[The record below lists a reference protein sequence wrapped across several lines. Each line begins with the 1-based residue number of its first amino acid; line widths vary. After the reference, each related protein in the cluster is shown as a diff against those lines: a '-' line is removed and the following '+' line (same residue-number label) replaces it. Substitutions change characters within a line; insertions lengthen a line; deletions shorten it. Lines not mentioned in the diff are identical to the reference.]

1 MRSRKPKPQEPTATA
16 TVAFHEAGHALA
28 SVLAFRA
35 IGSGRRAIKYVEISE
50 GEMPAGQW
58 SGSCH
63 GPDIYSPAWP
73 VARIAPQ
80 NRRKMEWQIV
90 IDLAGPIAEAV
101 ARGERRKKY
110 AGTFALFYCGSS
122 EDFSHAGKVIA
133 DLCALTKR
141 RQALRR
147 FEQRALAVVL
157 VRIELRRFGDGLE
170 DRTRA
175 RQLRTVDVMLGVPQV
190 GTDQRLRAL
199 RVGPLDRDEDAELR
213 RLAVDRALREQV
225 LDSGYPGNR
234 LLFEEPAKPRLQRRL
249 RDACGWREAESD
261 IMRYIA
267 FACNLYATHHRQFDD
282 CVIEVLCIAR

>member
-110 AGTFALFYCGSS
+110 AGTFALFYFGSS
-122 EDFSHAGKVIA
+122 EDFSHAGKVID

-157 VRIELRRFGDGLE
+157 AHWPAVSMLAAALIEAGRLDGDQVEQIVTAGVRRRDNQA
-170 DRTRA
+170 TI
-175 RQLRTVDVMLGVPQV
+175 
-190 GTDQRLRAL
+190 RL
-199 RVGPLDRDEDAELR
+199 
-213 RLAVDRALREQV
+213 
-225 LDSGYPGNR
+225 
-234 LLFEEPAKPRLQRRL
+234 
-249 RDACGWREAESD
+249 
-261 IMRYIA
+261 
-267 FACNLYATHHRQFDD
+267 
-282 CVIEVLCIAR
+282 

>member
-16 TVAFHEAGHALA
+16 TVAFHEAGPGLA
-28 SVLAFRA
+28 SVLAVRA

-80 NRRKMEWQIV
+80 KTCKMELQIV

-122 EDFSHAGKVIA
+122 EDFSHAGKVID

-157 VRIELRRFGDGLE
+157 AHWPAGS
-170 DRTRA
+170 
-175 RQLRTVDVMLGVPQV
+175 MLAA
-190 GTDQRLRAL
+190 AL
-199 RVGPLDRDEDAELR
+199 VAGG
-213 RLAVDRALREQV
+213 RLA
-225 LDSGYPGNR
+225 
-234 LLFEEPAKPRLQRRL
+234 EETWRMVAPAGVQRR
-249 RDACGWREAESD
+249 E
-261 IMRYIA
+261 
-267 FACNLYATHHRQFDD
+267 NQATIR
-282 CVIEVLCIAR
+282 L